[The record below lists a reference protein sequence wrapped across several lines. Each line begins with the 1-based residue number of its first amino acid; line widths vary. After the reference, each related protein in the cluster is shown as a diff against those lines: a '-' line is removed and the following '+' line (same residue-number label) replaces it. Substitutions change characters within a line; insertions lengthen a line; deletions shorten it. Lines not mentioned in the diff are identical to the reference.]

1 VVFKVVFR
9 FISMFVNTIAQNWS
23 VIKFGFQHVKELNL
37 IQHFTHFRKFIY
49 QLFNV
54 LKAVLA
60 FAKINYHP

>member
-9 FISMFVNTIAQNWS
+9 FISMFVNTIEQNWS
-23 VIKFGFQHVKELNL
+23 VTKFGFQHVKELNL
-37 IQHFTHFRKFIY
+37 IQYFTHFRKFIY